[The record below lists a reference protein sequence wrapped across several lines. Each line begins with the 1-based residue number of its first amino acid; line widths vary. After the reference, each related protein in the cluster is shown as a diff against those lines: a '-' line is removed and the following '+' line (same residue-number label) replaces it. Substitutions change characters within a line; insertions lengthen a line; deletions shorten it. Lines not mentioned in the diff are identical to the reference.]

1 MGKLIQRTGKP
12 LHVDKPVTSEEI
24 GLKGK
29 IKQIN
34 CYMCQSVVLDT
45 SGAF

>member
-29 IKQIN
+29 NKANQLLYVSK
-34 CYMCQSVVLDT
+34 CS
-45 SGAF
+45 A